1 MISFFLI
8 LAIVGGVENG
18 APLSNIF
25 YAFLIVGI
33 DVILFMLIN
42 RIRNIKR

>member
-18 APLSNIF
+18 APLYNML
-25 YAFLIVGI
+25 YAFLIVII

-42 RIRNIKR
+42 KKLRR